1 MFDRDTLLAA
11 HGHRH
16 VRLEGALN
24 VRDLGGLST
33 LDGKLTRHGLLF
45 RADTLAHL
53 TAADQARLGALGLT
67 TVIDLRTEEER
78 TRAPDRLPEGPAPA
92 VQALGFLPRG
102 NIEMFAA
109 INAGQL
115 DAEEAVRSMMDQ
127 YRNLTLDHHDRYQA
141 FIETLLGPGT
151 RPLLFHCASGKD
163 RTGIAAAIVLLALDV
178 PRATVLED
186 YAISNFQRRPIDL
199 FTAGASAPAVEQVLA
214 AHPRYLEAALTA
226 MEETSG
232 SIPAY
237 LAELG
242 LNSEARRH
250 LRALLVA

>member
-1 MFDRDTLLAA
+1 MRANALIVAFVVLCAPGAA
-11 HGHRH
+11 MAQT
-16 VRLEGALN
+16 VI
-24 VRDLGGLST
+24 
-33 LDGKLTRHGLLF
+33 K
-45 RADTLAHL
+45 
-53 TAADQARLGALGLT
+53 LGAAQASVGSLPLLVAKTKGYFAAEGI
-67 TVIDLRTEEER
+67 VTE
-78 TRAPDRLPEGPAPA
+78 TFDFKGGAPA

-115 DAEEAVRSMMDQ
+115 DAEEAVQAMMDQ

-141 FIETLLGPGT
+141 FIETLLGPGS

>member
-11 HGHRH
+11 HDHRH
-16 VRLEGALN
+16 VRLDGALN
-24 VRDLGGLST
+24 VRDLGGLAT
-33 LDGKLTRHGLLF
+33 FDGKLTRHGVLF

-53 TAADQARLGALGLT
+53 TAADQVRLGALGLT
-67 TVIDLRTEEER
+67 TVVDLRTDEER
-78 TRAPDRLPEGPAPA
+78 VRAPDRLPEGPAPV

-102 NIEMFAA
+102 NVEMFSA
-109 INAGQL
+109 INAGRL
-115 DAEEAVRSMMDQ
+115 DAEDAVQAMMAQ
-127 YRNLTLDHHDRYQA
+127 YRNLALEHHDRYQA
-141 FIETLLGPGT
+141 FVETLLGPGS

-199 FTAGASAPAVEQVLA
+199 FTAGASAPAVEQVMA
-214 AHPRYLEAALTA
+214 ANPRYLEAAFKA
-226 MEETSG
+226 MEEASG
-232 SIPAY
+232 SIQAY

-242 LNSEARRH
+242 LDSEARRH

>member
-11 HGHRH
+11 HDHRH
-16 VRLEGALN
+16 VRLDGALN
-24 VRDLGGLST
+24 VRDLGGLAT
-33 LDGKLTRHGLLF
+33 FDGKLTRHGVLF

-53 TAADQARLGALGLT
+53 TAADQVRLGALGLT
-67 TVIDLRTEEER
+67 TVVDLRTDEER
-78 TRAPDRLPEGPAPA
+78 VRAPDRLPEGPAPV

-102 NIEMFAA
+102 NVEMFSA
-109 INAGQL
+109 INAGRL
-115 DAEEAVRSMMDQ
+115 DAEDAVQAMMAQ
-127 YRNLTLDHHDRYQA
+127 YRNLALEHHDRYQA
-141 FIETLLGPGT
+141 FVETLLGPGS

-199 FTAGASAPAVEQVLA
+199 FTAGASAPAVEQVMA
-214 AHPRYLEAALTA
+214 ANPCYLEAAFKA
-226 MEETSG
+226 MEEASG
-232 SIPAY
+232 SIQAY

-242 LNSEARRH
+242 LDSEARRH